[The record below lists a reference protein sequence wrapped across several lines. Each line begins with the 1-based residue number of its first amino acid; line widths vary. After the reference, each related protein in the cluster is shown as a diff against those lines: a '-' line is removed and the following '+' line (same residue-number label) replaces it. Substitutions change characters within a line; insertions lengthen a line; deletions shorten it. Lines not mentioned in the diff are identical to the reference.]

1 MAQLAGDVEGLAMTV
16 ARNVLVGWA
25 IISIPATFLLL
36 CALKVGG
43 SSSAAGI
50 GPQRC
55 RSTGRS
61 AGPQGALTRRAAGP
75 LPFSGAGRPPTSN
88 PARFQ
93 LVDCPTDG
101 RSCVLQADLTAD
113 HGECLTH
120 GTVIR
125 QRR

>member
-1 MAQLAGDVEGLAMTV
+1 MTA
-16 ARNVLVGWA
+16 ARNIAIGWA
-25 IISIPATFLLL
+25 ILSIPATFLLL

-43 SSSAAGI
+43 SRSPAAGI

-75 LPFSGAGRPPTSN
+75 QPQGAGRPPTSN

-93 LVDCPTDG
+93 LVDCPADG

>member
-1 MAQLAGDVEGLAMTV
+1 VTV

-43 SSSAAGI
+43 TRSSAAGI

-55 RSTGRS
+55 RSTGS
-61 AGPQGALTRRAAGP
+61 GAGPQGALTRRATGP

-101 RSCVLQADLTAD
+101 RSCVLRADLTAD